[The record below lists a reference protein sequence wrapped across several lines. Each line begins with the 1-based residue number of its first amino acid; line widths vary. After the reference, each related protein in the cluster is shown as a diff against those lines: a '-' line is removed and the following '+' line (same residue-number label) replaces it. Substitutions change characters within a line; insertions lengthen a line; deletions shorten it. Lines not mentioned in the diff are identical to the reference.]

1 MLVQSP
7 NLSPAQRERRKHSN
21 FLFLDICSTKKNYF
35 LPKNSEVFQI
45 IWSLQYLHAV
55 FKKEC
60 YSFSVTFDT
69 LWVFISDSVQYDLDW
84 KVCGCIYCI
93 YT

>member
-1 MLVQSP
+1 MVWCPSFTRFSVFLIKKKKFLMLVQSP

-69 LWVFISDSVQYDLDW
+69 L
-84 KVCGCIYCI
+84 
-93 YT
+93 